1 MSDSKVNFFMG
12 WKYFNLCECL
22 MILFSVID
30 LPLRWYY
37 AYFFLP
43 NVKKLR
49 RLGSPFSPDDAGSV
63 DARAGEPSPPAGKF
77 SLGIHMFIS
86 F

>member
-1 MSDSKVNFFMG
+1 MG
-12 WKYFNLCECL
+12 WKYFYLCECL
-22 MILFSVID
+22 MILFSVVD
-30 LPLRWYY
+30 QDTKVVL

-43 NVKKLR
+43 SVKKLR

-63 DARAGEPSPPAGKF
+63 DARAGEPPSPPSGKF
-77 SLGIHMFIS
+77 SFGIHMFIS